1 MRPRPRYI
9 LKGGRVDLMA
19 GMKPYK
25 SAIAE
30 IVKDTFNMGHNKFV
44 AQFTQSHNNTA
55 NYLQCS
61 SVVEGY
67 LVT

>member
-1 MRPRPRYI
+1 M
-9 LKGGRVDLMA
+9 DLMA